1 MNYEINFPKETIDE
15 NDEKAFYGSD
25 DNSDK
30 EAKEQQTKDKE
41 KTKKPY
47 TMDGD
52 HRLLLRTTKPFA
64 KQQKCIG
71 KFYVKSQQEIMLNF
85 DNDSSTIMQY
95 L

>member
-1 MNYEINFPKETIDE
+1 MNYEFKFPKETIDE

-30 EAKEQQTKDKE
+30 EEAKEQQAKDKE

-47 TMDGD
+47 TMDAD
-52 HRLLLRTTKPFA
+52 HRLLLRTTKPLLNSRNASVSFA
-64 KQQKCIG
+64 WNRNRK
-71 KFYVKSQQEIMLNF
+71 L
-85 DNDSSTIMQY
+85 